1 LAGIVVLQSVHM
13 MDRGCRYRGASL
25 EPASAVLLGAAVV
38 DEVVLPHEWAG
49 MAIMLAAAWH
59 AIRHDRA

>member
-1 LAGIVVLQSVHM
+1 M
-13 MDRGCRYRGASL
+13 MDRGYRYCGASL